1 MTERPRRKLSEML
14 RAHLPLAGGAILDV
28 GCGDG
33 GLVRFL
39 TREGARV
46 VGLEPSA
53 GQLARARAAEPA
65 GGERYVRGVAE
76 ALPFA
81 AVGFDAVVFSN
92 SLHHVPVPQQA
103 AALAEAG
110 RVLRD
115 GGLLYALE
123 PLAEGPY
130 FELMQPVEDETEVRA
145 RAWEALQ
152 AAEQGPVLSPKAELC
167 FVSASKYRD
176 FETLADQ
183 VLAVDPRRA
192 ATLKALDAHL
202 RARFEALSEWR
213 DGAAFLDQ
221 PYRLTL
227 LSRRP

>member
-39 TREGARV
+39 TKEGARV

-53 GQLARARAAEPA
+53 GQLARARNAEA
-65 GGERYVRGVAE
+65 VGGEGYVRGVAE
-76 ALPFA
+76 ALPFPDA
-81 AVGFDAVVFSN
+81 GFDAVVFSN

-110 RVLRD
+110 RVLRS
-115 GGLLYALE
+115 GGLVYALE

-130 FELMQPVEDETEVRA
+130 FELMRPVEDETEVRA

-152 AAEQGPVLSPKAELC
+152 AAEQGPLLKRNAELC
-167 FVSASKYRD
+167 FVAASKYRD
-176 FETLADQ
+176 FDALAAQ
-183 VLAVDPRRA
+183 TLAVDPRRA
-192 ATLKALDAHL
+192 AALKRLDADL
-202 RARFEALSEWR
+202 RTRFEALSERR

-227 LSRRP
+227 LTRCP